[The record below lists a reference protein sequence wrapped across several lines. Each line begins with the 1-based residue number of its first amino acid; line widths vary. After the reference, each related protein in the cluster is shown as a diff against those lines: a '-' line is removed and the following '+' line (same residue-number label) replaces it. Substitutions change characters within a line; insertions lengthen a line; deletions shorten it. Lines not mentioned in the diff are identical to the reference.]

1 MSWVRHHLY
10 SYWSSVQIVE
20 GQEGCDDDFCFVFC
34 YSSLTYF
41 ECSSRYYIR
50 YYIRYILIMPDASF
64 SSPVSHAYV
73 FASLSRDLT
82 E

>member
-1 MSWVRHHLY
+1 MSWVRLHLY
-10 SYWSSVQIVE
+10 SYWGSVQIVE

-34 YSSLTYF
+34 YSSLTYC
-41 ECSSRYYIR
+41 ECSPR

-73 FASLSRDLT
+73 FAILSRDLT